1 MTDRGLIWAV
11 AIAAVAAATALG
23 HATFSAS
30 ITDAS
35 GYIAQAQGFVNGA
48 VQRPVPLQLIPAVR
62 DSGAITSALGYRAG
76 PMSGT
81 EVPIYPP
88 GLPLL
93 MAAAA
98 SLGGDLAPHA
108 VAPLAFGALILCAF
122 LLGRELGGDAAGI
135 CAALFIAV
143 NPVGL
148 LYSVYPMSDV
158 PAAACWV
165 GVWYLAARGTSGAA
179 LAAGTLVTAATLIRP
194 NLAPLALVPAV
205 VLLRGCLGSAPMA
218 SRYWRI
224 LLFGV
229 AGSVGPALLL
239 AFQAAVNGNGL
250 QPGYAAWET
259 FFKPSNIPINVRT
272 YPRMFVDVFGWWP
285 LIGLACA
292 AFTLKRRPAA
302 PLART
307 LAYSGLAMAAL
318 NAALYIAYI
327 PYDYWGFLRFFLPA
341 IAVILVLAAVGL
353 TGLVAVVQPSPR
365 RRHLVLAIPIAV
377 VLVAWPGRDEL
388 AFALS
393 EWVSHARIPKMGLY
407 LKQVL
412 PQQSVAVAFLH
423 GGAISH
429 YTGHNVVS
437 VESLD
442 RSKLDVLISDLERYG
457 CQPVLVVDEALEEA
471 AFQTAFPSSTFARLD
486 WPPRAIFVGT
496 TRIRYFVAA
505 DRARFMAGERWPID
519 VLR

>member
-1 MTDRGLIWAV
+1 MWAI
-11 AIAAVAAATALG
+11 AIAAFAAATALG

-35 GYIAQAQGFVNGA
+35 GYVAQAQGFVNGA

-62 DSGAITSALGYRAG
+62 NSGAATSALGYRAG
-76 PMSGT
+76 PISGT
-81 EVPIYPP
+81 EVPIYPL
-88 GLPLL
+88 GLPLF

-98 SLGGDLAPHA
+98 LVGGDLAPHA

-135 CAALFIAV
+135 CAALFIAA
-143 NPVGL
+143 NPVGI

-158 PAAACWV
+158 PAAACWA
-165 GVWYLAARGTSGAA
+165 GVWYLAARSTSGAA
-179 LAAGTLVTAATLIRP
+179 LTAGTLVTAATLIRP

-205 VLLRGCLGSAPMA
+205 VLLRGCLRSAPAA
-218 SRYWRI
+218 SRYRPV

-229 AGSVGPALLL
+229 AGLVGPALLL
-239 AFQAAVNGNGL
+239 AFQAAINGSGL
-250 QPGYAAWET
+250 QPGYSGWET
-259 FFKPSNIPINVRT
+259 FFKASNISDNIRT
-272 YPRMFVDVFGWWP
+272 YPRMFVAVFGYWP
-285 LIGLACA
+285 FIGLAFA
-292 AFTLKRRPAA
+292 AFVHMRRPASSM
-302 PLART
+302 ART
-307 LAYSGLAMAAL
+307 LTYSGLAMAAL
-318 NAALYIAYI
+318 NVALYIAYI
-327 PYDYWGFLRFFLPA
+327 PYDYWGFLRFLLPA
-341 IAVILVLAAVGL
+341 IVVILVLAAVGV
-353 TGLVAVVQPSPR
+353 TGVVSTLWPPASSR
-365 RRHLVLAIPIAV
+365 RLALAIPIAV

-393 EWVSHARIPKMGLY
+393 EWISHARIPKMGLY
-407 LKQVL
+407 LKEVL
-412 PQQSVAVAFLH
+412 PPQAVALAFLH

-437 VESLD
+437 VEGLD
-442 RSKLDVLISDLERYG
+442 RSKLEVLIADLERNG
-457 CQPVLVVDEALEEA
+457 CHPVFVVDEALEESAFQA
-471 AFQTAFPSSTFARLD
+471 AFPTSTFARLD

-505 DRARFMAGERWPID
+505 DRARFIAGERWPID